1 VSHVSWSLLR
11 QCSALGVIVGLTLVA
26 CGGNERKGS
35 APSST
40 SATSTPDGQA
50 GALQLRPVRA
60 TRTAACATLPENPA
74 DDQPATLGSRD
85 GACYD
90 LGPAGLTVRRAEAQV
105 EEQPDGA
112 TVFLKLSEA
121 DTPVLRQILSE
132 NLYKQVAIVMFGRV
146 QTAPTVQDPES
157 DGSMAV
163 AGLDSETAAAIVKS
177 LSG

>member
-1 VSHVSWSLLR
+1 M
-11 QCSALGVIVGLTLVA
+11 
-26 CGGNERKGS
+26 
-35 APSST
+35 
-40 SATSTPDGQA
+40 
-50 GALQLRPVRA
+50 RPVRA
-60 TRTAACATLPENPA
+60 ARGESCGTLPENPA
-74 DDQPATLGSRD
+74 GDQPVVLEGRD

-90 LGPAGLTVRRAEAQV
+90 LGPAGLTVRRADAQV

-146 QTAPTVQDPES
+146 QTAPTVQDAES
-157 DGSMAV
+157 DGAMAV
-163 AGLDSETAAAIVKS
+163 SGLDSETAAAIVKS